1 MPALATRLRP
11 KPHDLGDGF
20 IVRRAL
26 PQPGRRAVGP
36 FVFLDQMG
44 PTRRAPGRG
53 LDVRPHP
60 HIGLATIT
68 FLFEGEIVHRDSLGY
83 VQPIRPGDVNW
94 MSAGRGIVHSERTGP
109 EARAA
114 GGPVFGLQ
122 AWVALPLQHEE
133 SAPSFT
139 HVPAAELPRWR
150 EGAAELTLIAGGA
163 YGRRSPTPVL
173 SELFYVSASM
183 PAGAELPAPEDHA
196 ERAMHVA
203 EGAVEI
209 AGERIEAGELAVL
222 GDGPATMKAAQA
234 ARVMLLGGAA
244 LDAPRT
250 VWWNFVSSRR
260 ERIEEAKA
268 LWRAGG
274 FARVPGDDD
283 FIPLPERS

>member
-1 MPALATRLRP
+1 MSPPTALIRA

-26 PQPGRRAVGP
+26 PAAGMRAVGP

-44 PTRRAPGRG
+44 PARLAPGQG

-68 FLFEGEIVHRDSLGY
+68 FLFEGEIFHRDSLGY
-83 VQPIRPGDVNW
+83 VQPIRPGEVNW

-109 EARAA
+109 ETRKA

-122 AWVALPLQHEE
+122 AWVALPLAHEE
-133 SAPSFT
+133 SEPSFT
-139 HVPAAELPRWR
+139 HLPASGLPSWR
-150 EGAAELTLIAGGA
+150 ENGAELTLVAGHA
-163 YGRRSPTPVL
+163 YGRRAPTPVL
-173 SELFYVSASM
+173 SELFYVSARV
-183 PAGAELPAPEDHA
+183 PAGTQLKAPNEHA
-196 ERAMHVA
+196 ERAVHVA
-203 EGAVEI
+203 DGEIEI
-209 AGERIEAGELAVL
+209 AGERLGAGDLAVL
-222 GDGPATMKAAQA
+222 GAGDAAIRA
-234 ARVMLLGGAA
+234 LADARVALLGGAA

-260 ERIEEAKA
+260 ERIEQAKA

-274 FARVPGDDD
+274 FPRVPGDDD
-283 FIPLPERS
+283 FIPLPEGS